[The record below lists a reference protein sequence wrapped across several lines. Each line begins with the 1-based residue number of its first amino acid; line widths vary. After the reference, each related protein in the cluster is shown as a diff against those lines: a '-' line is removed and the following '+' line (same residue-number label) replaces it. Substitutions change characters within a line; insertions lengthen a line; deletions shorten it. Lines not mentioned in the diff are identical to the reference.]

1 MPMNLLSLRSRSER
15 GSEIREIAP
24 QRLVRMKPHPLI
36 IDIREEREY
45 LLGHI
50 EGAVHISRNLLE
62 GKVLQIAPELTTPI
76 VIYCAVGTTCTSAA
90 EALRRLGYH
99 NIFSLQGGLQ
109 NWLEAGGIVG
119 CSPAPRKFVFTFLW
133 EKVSWGEIPF
143 ERAVPSVNVP

>member
-1 MPMNLLSLRSRSER
+1 MNLLSLRSSTER

-45 LLGHI
+45 RLGHI
-50 EGAVHISRNLLE
+50 EGAVHINRNLLE
-62 GKVLQIAPELTTPI
+62 GKILLIAPELTTPI
-76 VIYCAVGTTCTSAA
+76 VIYCAVGTTCISAA

-109 NWLEAGGIVG
+109 NWLEAGGLVECAG
-119 CSPAPRKFVFTFLW
+119 AQNNSASRF
-133 EKVSWGEIPF
+133 
-143 ERAVPSVNVP
+143 

>member
-1 MPMNLLSLRSRSER
+1 
-15 GSEIREIAP
+15 
-24 QRLVRMKPHPLI
+24 MKPHPLI

-99 NIFSLQGGLQ
+99 NIFSLQGGPQ
-109 NWLEAGGIVG
+109 NWLQAGGLERPKNVIG
-119 CSPAPRKFVFTFLW
+119 AAPAWTPHPPGYRLRAFLF
-133 EKVSWGEIPF
+133 KKKK
-143 ERAVPSVNVP
+143 NTN

>member
-1 MPMNLLSLRSRSER
+1 MNLLSLRSSTER

-45 LLGHI
+45 RLGHI
-50 EGAVHISRNLLE
+50 EGAVHINRNLLE
-62 GKVLQIAPELTTPI
+62 GKILRIAPELTTSI

-109 NWLEAGGIVG
+109 NWLEAGGLVECAG
-119 CSPAPRKFVFTFLW
+119 AQNNSASRF
-133 EKVSWGEIPF
+133 
-143 ERAVPSVNVP
+143 

>member
-1 MPMNLLSLRSRSER
+1 MNLLSLRSRSER

-50 EGAVHISRNLLE
+50 SRNLLE
-62 GKVLQIAPELTTPI
+62 GKVLQIAPELTIPI
-76 VIYCAVGTTCTSAA
+76 VIYCAAGTTCTSAA
-90 EALRRLGYH
+90 EALLRLGYH

-109 NWLEAGGIVG
+109 NWLEAGGLVE
-119 CSPAPRKFVFTFLW
+119 CPAARRNS
-133 EKVSWGEIPF
+133 VSRF
-143 ERAVPSVNVP
+143 

>member
-1 MPMNLLSLRSRSER
+1 MPMNLLSLRSRTER

-45 LLGHI
+45 RLGHI
-50 EGAVHISRNLLE
+50 EGAVHINRNLLE
-62 GKVLQIAPELTTPI
+62 GKILQIAPELTTPI

-109 NWLEAGGIVG
+109 NWLEAGGLVE
-119 CSPAPRKFVFTFLW
+119 CPAAQRNS
-133 EKVSWGEIPF
+133 VSRF
-143 ERAVPSVNVP
+143 

>member
-1 MPMNLLSLRSRSER
+1 MPMNLLSLRSRTER
-15 GSEIREIAP
+15 GSETREIAP

-45 LLGHI
+45 RLGHI
-50 EGAVHISRNLLE
+50 EGAVHINRNLLE
-62 GKVLQIAPELTTPI
+62 GKILQIAPELTTSI

-109 NWLEAGGIVG
+109 NWLEAGGLVECAG
-119 CSPAPRKFVFTFLW
+119 AQRNS
-133 EKVSWGEIPF
+133 VSRF
-143 ERAVPSVNVP
+143 

>member
-1 MPMNLLSLRSRSER
+1 MPMNLLSLRSRAER

-45 LLGHI
+45 RLGHI
-50 EGAVHISRNLLE
+50 EGAVHINRNLLE
-62 GKVLQIAPELTTPI
+62 GKILQIAPELTTSI

-109 NWLEAGGIVG
+109 NWLEAGGLVECAG
-119 CSPAPRKFVFTFLW
+119 AQRDP
-133 EKVSWGEIPF
+133 VSRF
-143 ERAVPSVNVP
+143 